1 MDWDSYKSYTQLTKL
16 KLINVIA
23 LTHANY
29 KKKNMI

>member
-1 MDWDSYKSYTQLTKL
+1 MDWDSYKKQLTKL
-16 KLINVIA
+16 KVVNLIT